1 MDASAQASVDP
12 GKEALMHRTRV
23 LAAVALGVALLLIQP
38 SAPTAA
44 EPPEQVMVTNFPEV
58 QRVTGRVTV
67 PEPIPGSALVRRLDV
82 IVPAVD
88 RAATT
93 QLVETGEVDATGFT
107 HAVLGLRGEVQGNLL
122 RDGVAGAILVPDE
135 EPVIRALLEEGRYEF
150 PLEVQAP
157 VLRAERGLFASDQPR
172 HVLGFPRYRIFLYN
186 TSDRSVEA
194 DLYIYLTN

>member
-1 MDASAQASVDP
+1 MRRTSVLV
-12 GKEALMHRTRV
+12 AAA
-23 LAAVALGVALLLIQP
+23 AAVTLLLVQP
-38 SAPTAA
+38 TSRTAA
-44 EPPEQVMVTNFPEV
+44 DAPERVVVTNFPDV
-58 QRVTGRVTV
+58 QRIAGRVSV
-67 PEPIPGSALVRRLDV
+67 PEPVPASALVRRLEV

-93 QLVETGEVDATGFT
+93 QLVEAQAVDASGFT

-172 HVLGFPRYRIFLYN
+172 HVLGFPRYRVFLYN
-186 TSDRSVEA
+186 SSDRSVEA
-194 DLYIYLTN
+194 DLYVYLTN

>member
-1 MDASAQASVDP
+1 MRRTSAV
-12 GKEALMHRTRV
+12 V
-23 LAAVALGVALLLIQP
+23 AVVLGVALLFLQP
-38 SAPTAA
+38 APRTSAAA
-44 EPPEQVMVTNFPEV
+44 PERVIVTNFPEL
-58 QRVTGRVTV
+58 QRIAGKVTV
-67 PEPIPGSALVRRLDV
+67 PEPIPQTALVRRLDV

-93 QLVETGEVDATGFT
+93 QLVETDAVDASGFT

-122 RDGVAGAILVPDE
+122 RDGVAGVVLVPDE

-157 VLRAERGLFASDQPR
+157 VRREARGLFASDQPR
-172 HVLGFPRYRIFLYN
+172 HVLGFPRYRVFLYN

-194 DLYIYLTN
+194 DLYVYLTN